1 MRLSNGRMARASWV
15 LYRFERT
22 KSILNHTNRV
32 WNRDIE
38 ARKRRIFSQL
48 RSTTTTTSTTVS
60 GDVLSS
66 DNSRVALIMGVAN
79 QRSIAWSC
87 VQRFLLD
94 HGCTTNGQ
102 GQRPWKLILTCQND
116 KICSK
121 VDTMAKSLIGV
132 DPEAD
137 NRNENPFLGIRSV
150 DVSDPISMKTFFHEQ
165 LPEILQNDSS
175 GSSSSSSSSSSIDAV
190 VHSIAFAPNLKK
202 HSLLKTTQEDFMIAH
217 QISSYSLID
226 VTRNVLPYM
235 NPCSTT
241 STTNSGD
248 GDGDG
253 GVSNNNTT
261 TTTSSI
267 TTLSYLGSE
276 LVIPGYNVMGPA
288 KASLESVV
296 RQLAYELGAYHSSGG
311 VGVGA
316 NDDGIHPTS
325 RTVRVNAIRA
335 GPISTI
341 SSKGGISN
349 FQEMLRDVE
358 SRSPMRRNVTPEEV
372 ASTVYHVA
380 AEATGLTGQ
389 TINVDGG
396 YSIVSGPII

>member
-1 MRLSNGRMARASWV
+1 MRVSNGRLARAWV
-15 LYRFERT
+15 LYRCERT
-22 KSILNHTNRV
+22 ENITNYTNRLLS
-32 WNRDIE
+32 RDIE
-38 ARKRRIFSQL
+38 ARNRIIFSQL
-48 RSTTTTTSTTVS
+48 RSSLSTSAAVP
-60 GDVLSS
+60 GDVLST

-94 HGCTTNGQ
+94 HGRTNRH

-116 KICSK
+116 KIRSK
-121 VDTMAKSLIGV
+121 VEMMAKSLIGV
-132 DPEAD
+132 GADAD
-137 NRNENPFLGIRSV
+137 NTDKNPFLGICSV
-150 DVSDPISMKTFFHEQ
+150 DVSDPVSMKAFFHGQ
-165 LPEILQNDSS
+165 LPEILQNDSPA
-175 GSSSSSSSSSSIDAV
+175 SSSSSSPSSSSIDAV

-202 HSLLKTTQEDFMIAH
+202 HSLLKTSQEDFMIAH

-235 NPCSTT
+235 NPCSTA
-241 STTNSGD
+241 STTNS
-248 GDGDG
+248 DG
-253 GVSNNNTT
+253 GGGGGGNNNNN
-261 TTTSSI
+261 TSSI

-276 LVIPGYNVMGPA
+276 VAIPGYNVMGPA

-296 RQLAYELGAYHSSGG
+296 RGLAYELGSYNSGSGAG
-311 VGVGA
+311 VD
-316 NDDGIHPTS
+316 DDGSSSTSTSRHPAS

-349 FQEMLRDVE
+349 FQDMLRDVE
-358 SRSPMRRNVTPEEV
+358 NRSPLRRNVTSEEV

-396 YSIVSGPII
+396 YSIVSGPVV